1 LASRVNI
8 ARTSTWLGVS
18 ALIFLL
24 DWFFMVYMTEYG
36 LEAKTQTFILGGFNL
51 QIPLLW
57 LPVLGILLVTVVA
70 LYDVIL
76 RIFPRRTGPE
86 VDPLGNARLIR
97 AIAFS
102 VMAFA
107 LVLYVPY
114 IFGSNWF
121 WARLS
126 EAGRNVTQLLGLGTS
141 LLHAQQQFMTMNP
154 LWQYS
159 ISQVLAAAA
168 MILVAWAFARIA
180 RRPRKLK

>member
-1 LASRVNI
+1 MASRINV

-24 DWFFMVYMTEYG
+24 DWFFMAYMTEYG
-36 LEAKTQTFILGGFNL
+36 LEAKTQTLTLGGYTL
-51 QIPLLW
+51 QVPLLW
-57 LPVLGILLVTVVA
+57 LPVVGMLFVAFVA

-76 RIFPRRTGPE
+76 RLFPRRTGPE
-86 VDPLGNARLIR
+86 VDPLGNARLVR
-97 AIAFS
+97 VIAFS

-126 EAGRNVTQLLGLGTS
+126 EAGRSISQLHSFGTA
-141 LLHAQQQFMTMNP
+141 LLNWQGQFMTMDP

-159 ISQVLAAAA
+159 ISQVLAGAA
-168 MILVAWAFARIA
+168 MVLVAWTFARMA
-180 RRPRKLK
+180 RRPRKLR